1 MSKWCGDEN
10 CLQCV
15 DKEPDPYV
23 HLPREDY
30 QAFRDE
36 CERLRKLIRTYLT
49 AKDEALKT
57 SEDQDCEEW
66 REKYRAYWDAHE
78 ALDATLVAQDAGKGD
93 KEGEQMEH
101 EELVRRIAK
110 SGQEIKDSLS
120 AKDLDLWHHATGC
133 ATEAGELLDA
143 AKKVAIYNKPVDR
156 ENVIEELGDLEFYM
170 QGLRAN
176 LGITREECLAHN
188 IAKLTKRYPK
198 GTFDNADAVA
208 RADKH
213 GEKDH

>member
-1 MSKWCGDEN
+1 MERYWLANGILASNECGGLVMYD
-10 CLQCV
+10 
-15 DKEPDPYV
+15 
-23 HLPREDY
+23 
-30 QAFRDE
+30 
-36 CERLRKLIRTYLT
+36 
-49 AKDEALKT
+49 
-57 SEDQDCEEW
+57 
-66 REKYRAYWDAHE
+66 DAQR
-78 ALDATLVAQDAGKGD
+78 ALDAEREKAKQLAKELAALCSRAQAQLRQV
-93 KEGEQMEH
+93 EGEQMEH
-101 EELVRRIAK
+101 EELVRHIAK

-170 QGLRAN
+170 QGIRAN

-213 GEKDH
+213 GEQDH